1 MPVGADSVW
10 KFRSS
15 GKIRVCE
22 IIFCAVRP
30 SPSLRPLPLLRG
42 RCSAP
47 ESVRL
52 SPRTASTDNSGIR
65 SPTPARPHVRR
76 RTVRPVS
83 TGTPCPMSADLWD
96 NSRPFHCPGRRGVR
110 RHQPWRIAGR
120 GRCSIPPQSFSS
132 TGRGLDWLVTIGRAD
147 PDRSR
152 RRGGRWRELRR
163 GSGRPR
169 RTGCRPRRVPSRPR
183 SPHRAL
189 GGSRPEASGGPLR
202 APR

>member
-1 MPVGADSVW
+1 MAFVEWCGRCSDCSRRIYATLQHALRVLPRERTRPAAAAGSEAESTVAHNQSMLPPLPVGTDSVW

-96 NSRPFHCPGRRGVR
+96 NSRPFHCPGAARNT
-110 RHQPWRIAGR
+110 PA
-120 GRCSIPPQSFSS
+120 S
-132 TGRGLDWLVTIGRAD
+132 TLAD
-147 PDRSR
+147 
-152 RRGGRWRELRR
+152 
-163 GSGRPR
+163 
-169 RTGCRPRRVPSRPR
+169 CR
-183 SPHRAL
+183 
-189 GGSRPEASGGPLR
+189 
-202 APR
+202 